1 MAIDMEKIQNTIYMK
16 NKISELYNS
25 DIDSTKI
32 FVVSVKWLEK
42 GYTGLR
48 EYRFVTNAPVDFEN
62 MDKMIKDNKD
72 IKKILSIDIQPIDF
86 FKKG

>member
-62 MDKMIKDNKD
+62 IDKMIRDNKE
-72 IKKILSIDIQPIDF
+72 IKKILSIDIEPIDF
-86 FKKG
+86 FKR